1 MAIKLRDKVA
11 VVTGGGKGIG
21 KAISLAFAREG
32 ADVVMAAQTKSAL
45 EETAEEIK
53 KVGRRAF
60 PFVVDISK
68 EDQVSQFMSSTVSN
82 LGRIDILVNNAGV
95 AGPTVPVVDLQI
107 EDWNR
112 VIGVNLTG
120 AYLCS
125 KAVLKYMIKNKS
137 GNITNIGSMA
147 GTKGLWRRS
156 PYVVSKWGILGLTKT
171 LALEV
176 GMYGIRVNAICPG
189 LVEGKRLDDVFRERA
204 KVMGISPDLI
214 RKKAIDDTPLR
225 RFVKPEEIAQTAIFL
240 ASSGSEAITGQIICV
255 NAGQD

>member
-1 MAIKLRDKVA
+1 MELEDKVA

-21 KAISLAFAREG
+21 RAISLAFAKEG
-32 ADVVMAAQTKSAL
+32 ADVVIAARTETAL
-45 EETAEEIK
+45 EETAQEINK
-53 KVGRRAF
+53 MGGHAL
-60 PFVVDISK
+60 PFVADISR
-68 EDQVSQFMSSTVSN
+68 EDQVNELVSSTVRN
-82 LGRIDILVNNAGV
+82 LGKIDILVNNAGI
-95 AGPTVPVVDLQI
+95 AGPTVPTVDLCI

-112 VIGVNLTG
+112 VIAVNLTG

-125 KAVLKYMIKNKS
+125 KAVLKYMIKSKS
-137 GNITNIGSMA
+137 GNIINIGSMA

-176 GMYGIRVNAICPG
+176 GIYGVRVNAICPG
-189 LVEGKRLDDVFRERA
+189 LVEGKRLDDVFSERA

-214 RKKAIDDTPLR
+214 RKRAIDDTPLR
-225 RFVKPEEIAQTAIFL
+225 RFVKPGEIARTAIFL
-240 ASSGSEAITGQIICV
+240 VSSNSDGITGQIICV